1 MATSLKQSNTLV
13 IDDFPSMRSMMMGF
27 LKSMGVKSIDNAGTA
42 KDALALLASKKYD
55 IVICDYN
62 LGHGQNGQQIL
73 EEAKHKNY
81 IGYSTIWVM
90 VTAEKTMDMFMGA
103 AENKP
108 DDYLLK
114 PISEGLLETRLNK
127 LIEKKMSLEPIESA
141 VAAKDYMFA
150 IALCDEQLKKHTTN
164 TQDIQRIK
172 SDLLLMTGNF
182 SAAQVFFES
191 ILAVRNMPWA
201 KTGLGKVHFLTRNYP
216 QAKEIFQEILAENK
230 MYLEAADWLSKT
242 LDAMGDLEQAKSVLL
257 SAMTLSPNAVA
268 RQKSLADAAYKNGEL
283 DLAQASYEKAIKLGE
298 HSVHKNSSTYSGLA
312 KVLSAKDDPQEALKV
327 LDRSKVEFKGDPGAE
342 LQTAVIE
349 GMVYQKLGQPDKAE
363 AALAV
368 AEELMRCQPGSVS
381 LSTTMDMADAL
392 LALGQKDKAC
402 GLLAGVVKN
411 NHENAG
417 IISMVE
423 AVFDKAGLSE
433 EGGELIKASS
443 EEVVNINKQGV
454 LLANQGKL
462 EEGVKLMKQ
471 ALLTLPDSDLMLTNL
486 CGMMLGL
493 MSKKGKDERMMSEV
507 RQYLDRVSKINPANK
522 KYNTYMN
529 ILNKLAHSSPAGR

>member
-1 MATSLKQSNTLV
+1 MATSLKESNTLV
-13 IDDFPSMRSMMMGF
+13 IDDFPSMRSMLMGF
-27 LKSMGVKSIDNAGTA
+27 LKAMGVKSMDNAGTA
-42 KDALALLASKKYD
+42 KEALALLASKKYD

-81 IGYSTIWVM
+81 IGYATIWVM

-127 LIEKKMSLEPIESA
+127 LIEKKMSLEPIERA
-141 VAAKDYMFA
+141 VASKNYLLA

-164 TQDIQRIK
+164 TQEFQRIK
-172 SDLLLMTGNF
+172 SDLLMMTGNF

-191 ILAVRNMPWA
+191 ILAVRSMPWA

-216 QAKEIFQEILAENK
+216 LAKQIFQEILTENK

-257 SAMTLSPNAVA
+257 SAMTLSPNAAA

-283 DLAQASYEKAIKLGE
+283 DLAQTSYEKAIKLGE
-298 HSVHKNSSTYSGLA
+298 YSVHKNSSTYSGLA
-312 KVLSAKDDPQEALKV
+312 KVLTAKDDPQEALKV
-327 LDRSKVEFKGDPGAE
+327 LSLSREEFKGDPGAE

-349 GMVYQKLGQPDKAE
+349 GMVYQKLGQPEKAE

-368 AEELMRCQPGSVS
+368 AEELIRCQPSSAS

-392 LALGQKDKAC
+392 LKLGQKDKAC
-402 GLLAGVVKN
+402 GLLATVVKN

-433 EGGELIKASS
+433 EGGELIKTSS
-443 EEVVNINKQGV
+443 AEVVSINNQGV
-454 LLANQGKL
+454 LLANQGKF

-471 ALLTLPDSDLMLTNL
+471 ALLTLPDSDLMITNL

-493 MSKKGKDERMMSEV
+493 MSKNGKDERMISEV
-507 RQYLDRVSKINPANK
+507 RQHLDRVSKINPGNK
-522 KYNTYMN
+522 KYNNYMN
-529 ILNKLAHSSPAGR
+529 ILNKLANSPPAGR

>member
-1 MATSLKQSNTLV
+1 MAISLKQSNTLV
-13 IDDFPSMRSMMMGF
+13 IDDFPSMRSMLMGF
-27 LKSMGVKSIDNAGTA
+27 LKTMGVASMDNAGTA

-62 LGHGQNGQQIL
+62 LGHGQSGQQSL
-73 EEAKHKNY
+73 EEAKYKNY
-81 IGYSTIWVM
+81 IGYSTVWVM

-114 PISEGLLETRLNK
+114 PISEGMLETRLNK
-127 LIEKKMSLEPIESA
+127 LIEKKMSLEPIERA
-141 VAAKDYMFA
+141 AAAKDYMRA
-150 IALCDEQLKKHTTN
+150 IALCDEQLKTHTIN

-172 SDLLLMTGNF
+172 SDLLLMTRNF

-216 QAKEIFQEILAENK
+216 QAKQIFQEILEENK

-242 LDAMGDLEQAKSVLL
+242 LDAMGDLEQARSVLL

-283 DLAQASYEKAIKLGE
+283 DLAQASYEKAIKLEE
-298 HSVHKNSSTYSGLA
+298 HSVHKNSGTYSGLA
-312 KVLSAKDDPQEALKV
+312 KVLTAKDDPQEALKV
-327 LDRSKVEFKGDPGAE
+327 LDRSRQEFKGDPVAE

-368 AEELMRCQPGSVS
+368 AEELMLRQPGSVS
-381 LSTTMDMADAL
+381 LSTTIDMADAL
-392 LALGQKDKAC
+392 LKLGQKDKAC
-402 GLLAGVVKN
+402 GLLASLVKN

-423 AVFDKAGLSE
+423 AVFDNAGLSE
-433 EGGELIKASS
+433 EGGELIRASA
-443 EEVVNINKQGV
+443 EEVVNINNQGV
-454 LLANQGKL
+454 LLANQGKF
-462 EEGVKLMKQ
+462 EESVKLMKQ
-471 ALLTLPDSDLMLTNL
+471 ALLTLPDSELMLTNL

-493 MSKKGKDERMMSEV
+493 MSRAGKDELMILEV
-507 RQYLDRVSKINPANK
+507 RQYLERVSKINPANK
-522 KYNTYMN
+522 KYSTYMN
-529 ILNKLAHSSPAGR
+529 IVNKLANSSPAGR

>member
-1 MATSLKQSNTLV
+1 MAASLKESNALV
-13 IDDFPSMRSMMMGF
+13 IDDFPGMRSMLLGF
-27 LKSMGVKSIDNAGTA
+27 LKGMGVRNTQNAGSA
-42 KDALALLASKKYD
+42 KDALALLASNKYD

-62 LGHGQNGQQIL
+62 LGQGQNGQQIL
-73 EEAKHKNY
+73 EEAKHKKY

-141 VAAKDYMFA
+141 MAAKDYMRA
-150 IALCDEQLKKHTTN
+150 IALCNEQLKTHTPN
-164 TQDIQRIK
+164 TQEFQRIK
-172 SDLLLMTGNF
+172 SDLLVATGDF
-182 SAAQVFFES
+182 SGAKTFFEGM
-191 ILAVRNMPWA
+191 LAARNMPWA
-201 KTGLGKVHFLTRNYP
+201 KTGLGKVYFLTGEYP
-216 QAKEIFQEILAENK
+216 KARELFQEVLDENK

-242 LDAMGDLEQAKSVLL
+242 LDAMGDLEQARSVL
-257 SAMTLSPNAVA
+257 SRAMALSPNAAA

-298 HSVHKNSSTYSGLA
+298 HSVHKSSGSYSNLA
-312 KVLSAKDDPQEALKV
+312 KVLTAKDDPQEALKV
-327 LDRSKVEFKGDPGAE
+327 LERSRGTFKGDPEAD

-349 GMVYQKLGQPDKAE
+349 GMAYQKMGEPAKAE

-368 AEELMRCQPGSVS
+368 AEELMRCQPVRVD
-381 LSTTMDMADAL
+381 LTTTMDMADAL
-392 LALGQKDKAC
+392 LKLGQKEKAC

-417 IISMVE
+417 IIGMVE
-423 AVFDKAGLSE
+423 AVFSNAGLSE
-433 EGGELIKASS
+433 EGGELIRASS
-443 EEVVNINKQGV
+443 DEVVSINKQGV
-454 LLANQGKL
+454 MLANQGKF
-462 EEGVKLMKQ
+462 EEGV
-471 ALLTLPDSDLMLTNL
+471 ALLKEALQALPDSDLMLTNL

-493 MSKKGKDERMMSEV
+493 MSKNGKDERMIAEV

-522 KYNTYMN
+522 KYNSYMN
-529 ILNKLAHSSPAGR
+529 ILNKLAASPAR